1 MYLHLARAC
10 AIETACVHNVV
21 LGVVNRHGRSYSM
34 VSSIHYWRKKWGG
47 GGGGDCRLPLLISRA
62 GPHPQYANIRAY
74 LSFRREVLGWSI
86 DIMYYCSY
94 APTSFHMQ

>member
-10 AIETACVHNVV
+10 AIETACVHNAV

-34 VSSIHYWRKKWGG
+34 VSSIHYWRKNWGG
-47 GGGGDCRLPLLISRA
+47 GGGGREAVAPPISRA

-74 LSFRREVLGWSI
+74 LSV
-86 DIMYYCSY
+86 
-94 APTSFHMQ
+94 